1 MGGTNSTVTS
11 RIPLKPDQ
19 HPEHNMKKHIL
30 TAVLYTAITAILL
43 GIGYPLVITAI
54 ARVAFPAQANG
65 ELLKNANG
73 DIVGSKLIGQA
84 FTGAKY
90 FHSRPSAAGTGYDA
104 SSSGGSNLGP
114 TNKALADRVQASV
127 VSEGGTQVPV
137 DLVTTSG
144 SGLDPDITP
153 AAASFQISRIAAQ
166 RGLSEQQVNTL
177 IDQHTTG
184 REFGFFGEPR
194 VNVLELN
201 LALDKLSTK

>member
-1 MGGTNSTVTS
+1 
-11 RIPLKPDQ
+11 
-19 HPEHNMKKHIL
+19 MKKHIL